1 MLILLRHGRTT
12 ANHRGLLQ
20 GRVDNPLDEL
30 GRAQAAAA
38 AAAIGH
44 VDRVVASPLA
54 RAQQTADAFG
64 RRIETDD
71 RFMELNYGDW
81 DELPVR
87 DVRPETWREW
97 RSDVDFRPPGGETLK
112 ELGDRVRAGLD
123 ALLESASGETIVMV
137 SHVSPMKAGVAW
149 ALGVDD
155 TVTWRMRVAQAAIC
169 RIDISGPQ
177 PSLSSFN
184 EVAHLAG
191 LDG

>member
-1 MLILLRHGRTT
+1 M
-12 ANHRGLLQ
+12 
-20 GRVDNPLDEL
+20 
-30 GRAQAAAA
+30 
-38 AAAIGH
+38 
-44 VDRVVASPLA
+44 
-54 RAQQTADAFG
+54 
-64 RRIETDD
+64 
-71 RFMELNYGDW
+71 
-81 DELPVR
+81 R
-87 DVRPETWREW
+87 DVPPETWREW
-97 RSDVDFRPPGGETLK
+97 RSDLDFRPPGGETLK